1 MGSLDD
7 QTHPILLPICKSSTT
22 IMGLF
27 RITCWDLLVLVG
39 RLSIHIFLPRVNWTN
54 LPLRGGEKKH
64 FCVIRNIF
72 ITKVKNHMD
81 VIWLPDI
88 SAGTKWDHYELF

>member
-27 RITCWDLLVLVG
+27 RITCWDLLVSVG
-39 RLSIHIFLPRVNWTN
+39 RLSIHIFFAQSKLN
-54 LPLRGGEKKH
+54 LPLRGEKKKH
-64 FCVIRNIF
+64 FYVIRNIS
-72 ITKVKNHMD
+72 ITKVKNHMN
-81 VIWLPDI
+81 VIWFPDI